1 MQKKEFIASLRTS
14 TTLDDGQAKALCEN
28 LSCGMAFTQGPP
40 GTGKT
45 FLGVALSQVI
55 LASRKILRPKPIL
68 AVCVTNHAVDS
79 FMEDLLKL
87 GVTKL
92 ARLGRGSKESWIQKY
107 QISELSQKMTRTLSE
122 KSSMNNARFQL
133 EGMYCGC

>member
-1 MQKKEFIASLRTS
+1 
-14 TTLDDGQAKALCEN
+14 
-28 LSCGMAFTQGPP
+28 MAFTQGPP

-122 KSSMNNARFQL
+122 KSNMNNARTQL